1 MRPVVRDASECGARW
16 VRVVTALVLALALEA
31 GARRV
36 VQVPLVGVG
45 PPLEV
50 EPPLEME
57 SPLEVE
63 PPLEVRLRVEEL
75 ALSGGEMRKRQG
87 RGVSS
92 RR

>member
-1 MRPVVRDASECGARW
+1 MRPVVRDVSECGARW
-16 VRVVTALVLALALEA
+16 ARVVAALVLALEA

-57 SPLEVE
+57 SPLE
-63 PPLEVRLRVEEL
+63 LRLRVEEL
-75 ALSGGEMRKRQG
+75 ALSGGG
-87 RGVSS
+87 R
-92 RR
+92 